1 MSHQEAAESCVAAV
15 SAEKAEL
22 LSVMEGHVSEEGRLR
37 ELLEVAES
45 CVAAVRTEKA
55 ESASI
60 HQFSYLVLK
69 ILSTP
74 S

>member
-1 MSHQEAAESCVAAV
+1 MAAV

-22 LSVMEGHVSEEGRLR
+22 LSVMEDHVSEEGRLR

-45 CVAAVRTEKA
+45 CVAVVRTEKA